1 MSTIDHPFLG
11 RFLGNIK
18 SLLNDRLQKTGTKYF
33 SQSKLIKQ
41 VFPFKFFPLFRS
53 ELYTKA
59 VLEYLENHKD
69 KDVTKTLNMIY
80 THEDSSLDNELQSM
94 QIKSLPKEDW

>member
-1 MSTIDHPFLG
+1 MKTAISIPDNTFDLAEHFASSIGMS
-11 RFLGNIK
+11 
-18 SLLNDRLQKTGTKYF
+18 
-33 SQSKLIKQ
+33 
-41 VFPFKFFPLFRS
+41 RS